1 MPKPHNC
8 LDHVCTA
15 AEAAAILGVTSARVM
30 TFCREGR
37 LNARLLNKALWIIDT
52 DSLKAFSKEKRKPG
66 RPKE

>member
-15 AEAAAILGVTSARVM
+15 AEAAAILNVTPARVM
-30 TFCREGR
+30 TFCRQGR
-37 LNARLLNKALWIIDT
+37 INARLLNDAVWVIDT
-52 DSLKAFSKEKRKPG
+52 ASLKEFSKQKRKPG